1 LLVSAATAAY
11 LLIQPIAGHLAD
23 RMEIRRTV
31 LFGLLL
37 AAVGVIGIT
46 FTAGV
51 LLTFVVIV
59 AGIGVGT
66 VWTNSDTLVSS
77 LAAESKLGASI
88 GAAQSFKEFGD
99 MTGPLLVGLLTQFFG
114 VRVGFVACGAVALV
128 LLGILSRSSGMK
140 PVNEK

>member
-1 LLVSAATAAY
+1 MAALSASVSRLVFSITSA
-11 LLIQPIAGHLAD
+11 IDPP
-23 RMEIRRTV
+23 
-31 LFGLLL
+31 
-37 AAVGVIGIT
+37 
-46 FTAGV
+46 
-51 LLTFVVIV
+51 
-59 AGIGVGT
+59 
-66 VWTNSDTLVSS
+66 
-77 LAAESKLGASI
+77 AESKLGASI